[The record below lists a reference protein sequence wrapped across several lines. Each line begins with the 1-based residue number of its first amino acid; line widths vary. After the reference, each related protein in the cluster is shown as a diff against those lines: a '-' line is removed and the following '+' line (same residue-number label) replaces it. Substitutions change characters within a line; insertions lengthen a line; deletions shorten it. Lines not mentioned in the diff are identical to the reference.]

1 MSPLNRRIPRELH
14 HDLGKYLGLF
24 VLIALTIAMVS
35 GYLVA
40 VRSIQRTLADT
51 HDDMRTEDFSF
62 ATQFKASP
70 EAVASVESLGAGSRV
85 YENFYSDVS
94 LSLAT
99 SGDTQMTARLYK
111 NRVDFDR
118 AVYWEGAAPAT
129 DSEVALDRTFATNHN
144 VSVGD
149 TVTVG
154 EKSMTVSGIM
164 VLSDYQALVKK
175 NSDLLFDAQTF
186 TVCQVTDAAFD
197 ELAAGTI
204 YNYAVLLNDNS
215 MSLSDRVDLEGDAA
229 AALKNHGARVVDLVD
244 RESNNSMTFANDDME
259 GDQAMWVVLC
269 GVLLVVCAF
278 VFVVLTDATIE
289 EESATIGT
297 LLASGYRKRELV
309 LHYLAAPAIVGV
321 SASVVGNLVGYGLL
335 VDVMGGLYYR
345 SYSLPPYTTHFF
357 WDVFAASTVA
367 PLALLM
373 LITLVGVLRKLR
385 ATPLAFL
392 RHEVGRKSHRRNLPL
407 PERWAFPARFRVR
420 VFLRNASHFA
430 VLFVGIMFSS
440 LLMLYGLCMMPLVR
454 HYSDQLADSVA
465 ADHLYLLKAPLEIDV
480 SDAERDAA
488 AAADELLDHEDPA
501 ADLAPADLAD
511 LLSRASAIAGDAR
524 VAAGHPLNSR
534 ANDASAIA
542 DAEKFS
548 ATTLDVGRL
557 RSSKSEQVTVYGV
570 EVGSR
575 YFKFDVSGGKIV
587 VGAGLARKCGLAP
600 GSQTTFTDRY
610 ENKTYEIAPDA
621 IGGEPTDMNVYMSR
635 ATFAE
640 LFHKSPDDFSGYASD
655 TALAL
660 TDRYVS
666 SEMTPQQMR
675 EVATQMESSL
685 GQVMRMVMMLAIP
698 ISIVLIYLL
707 TKTVIG
713 RSARYIS
720 YMKVFGYHSREVSA
734 LYVRSITITVLASLV
749 LSLPLVCWLT
759 GLLMDVVMADYS
771 GNIELWVP
779 WYLLVQVVAMGAL
792 SYAVVAA
799 IHLWRIRR
807 IGLADALKVQE

>member
-24 VLIALTIAMVS
+24 VLIAMTIAMVS

-129 DSEVALDRTFATNHN
+129 DSEVAFDRTFATNHN

-204 YNYAVLLNDNS
+204 YNYAVLLNDNG

-229 AALKNHGARVVDLVD
+229 AALKDHDARVVDLVD

-321 SASVVGNLVGYGLL
+321 SA
-335 VDVMGGLYYR
+335 
-345 SYSLPPYTTHFF
+345 
-357 WDVFAASTVA
+357 
-367 PLALLM
+367 
-373 LITLVGVLRKLR
+373 
-385 ATPLAFL
+385 
-392 RHEVGRKSHRRNLPL
+392 
-407 PERWAFPARFRVR
+407 
-420 VFLRNASHFA
+420 
-430 VLFVGIMFSS
+430 
-440 LLMLYGLCMMPLVR
+440 
-454 HYSDQLADSVA
+454 
-465 ADHLYLLKAPLEIDV
+465 
-480 SDAERDAA
+480 
-488 AAADELLDHEDPA
+488 
-501 ADLAPADLAD
+501 
-511 LLSRASAIAGDAR
+511 
-524 VAAGHPLNSR
+524 
-534 ANDASAIA
+534 
-542 DAEKFS
+542 
-548 ATTLDVGRL
+548 
-557 RSSKSEQVTVYGV
+557 
-570 EVGSR
+570 
-575 YFKFDVSGGKIV
+575 
-587 VGAGLARKCGLAP
+587 
-600 GSQTTFTDRY
+600 
-610 ENKTYEIAPDA
+610 
-621 IGGEPTDMNVYMSR
+621 
-635 ATFAE
+635 
-640 LFHKSPDDFSGYASD
+640 
-655 TALAL
+655 
-660 TDRYVS
+660 
-666 SEMTPQQMR
+666 
-675 EVATQMESSL
+675 
-685 GQVMRMVMMLAIP
+685 
-698 ISIVLIYLL
+698 
-707 TKTVIG
+707 
-713 RSARYIS
+713 
-720 YMKVFGYHSREVSA
+720 
-734 LYVRSITITVLASLV
+734 
-749 LSLPLVCWLT
+749 
-759 GLLMDVVMADYS
+759 
-771 GNIELWVP
+771 
-779 WYLLVQVVAMGAL
+779 
-792 SYAVVAA
+792 
-799 IHLWRIRR
+799 
-807 IGLADALKVQE
+807 

>member
-24 VLIALTIAMVS
+24 VLIAMTIAMVS

-70 EAVASVESLGAGSRV
+70 EAVASVEALGSGSRV
-85 YENFYSDVS
+85 HENFYSDVS
-94 LSLAT
+94 LSLA
-99 SGDTQMTARLYK
+99 SSDEPMTARLYK

-118 AVYWEGAAPAT
+118 AVYWEGAAPVT
-129 DSEVALDRTFATNHN
+129 DGEVALDRTFATNHN

-149 TVTVG
+149 TVTVD

-204 YNYAVLLNDNS
+204 YNYAVLLNDNG

-229 AALKNHGARVVDLVD
+229 AALKDHGARVVDLVD

-321 SASVVGNLVGYGLL
+321 SASIVGNLVGYGLL
-335 VDVMGGLYYR
+335 VDFMGGLYYH

-373 LITLVGVLRKLR
+373 LITLAGVLRKLR

-407 PERWAFPARFRVR
+407 PERWAFPARFRAR

-465 ADHLYLLKAPLEIDV
+465 AEHLYLLKAPLEIVV

-501 ADLAPADLAD
+501 ADLAQADLAD

-621 IGGEPTDMNVYMSR
+621 VCGEPTDMNVYMSR

-640 LFHKSPDDFSGYASD
+640 LFHKSPDDFSGYAS
-655 TALAL
+655 ASPLAL

-685 GQVMRMVMMLAIP
+685 GQVMRMVMLLAIP

-759 GLLMDVVMADYS
+759 GLLMDIVMADYS